1 MFNVGCGE
9 RITLNRLVALL
20 EKQFGVKAQV
30 SYGPPKT
37 GDVRHSLA
45 DIELARRVLGYSPTI
60 NIEEGL
66 RLMMEAM
73 RGRKP
78 C

>member
-1 MFNVGCGE
+1 MKVTPWEVSGKIDYE
-9 RITLNRLVALL
+9 KLI
-20 EKQFGVKAQV
+20 KQFGVKAQV